1 MHCPGKLMGKL
12 DALSHHPPHPQGQE
26 DNLDATLL
34 NPDQFELW
42 SSETTLI
49 RGPETELLEHIKQA
63 QELDEPV
70 VKALK
75 ELDAGNI
82 HMEEW
87 QQDGRVVLF
96 QGHIYVPKDPQLC
109 L

>member
-1 MHCPGKLMGKL
+1 MGKP
-12 DALSHHPPHPQGQE
+12 DALFHHPDHPQGQE
-26 DNLDATLL
+26 DNSDITLL
-34 NPDQFELW
+34 NPDQFKLW
-42 SSETTLI
+42 SSKTTLI
-49 RGPETELLEHIKQA
+49 RGLETELLECIKQA

-96 QGHIYVPKDPQLC
+96 
-109 L
+109 